1 MLRDAFRRWA
11 DQWEEE
17 SHWILWVW
25 GIFAVVLIAIGGALF
40 WQWRHS
46 ESDDRARTAVAESAI
61 IGDPAAPTANA
72 SNGLMQARRVAQR
85 FPAEPELWVTAAHF
99 VRWSDSSV
107 AAQLLR
113 DALVLLPPSA
123 AHWETGLALR
133 WVHGERDGARAQ
145 LARSKPSA
153 LDSVEAQLI
162 AQLLG
167 GEVAEVTIR
176 GRGQT
181 RVALS
186 AELQRAA
193 LELLN
198 NFPKEPPFPTAQ
210 TLERLA
216 GSSAPESLEVV
227 RLLALWSADPRA
239 ALRWAEAWAARQGRL
254 DSLLHLATL
263 QLVNGQSTNE
273 TETRLAAVASNGT
286 DEALAYL
293 DWLIVQGRLVD
304 AHRWLERMPTA
315 LRGDGRSDLR
325 EVALLAASGKR
336 QELRRRLAIGGWG
349 QIKPEILELA
359 FAARLA
365 SEREQTVLARELWRV
380 AMGAAGSE
388 RSAQQV
394 LLRMAVSLEL
404 RDVAWQSF
412 ERVLALPGDNR
423 ATARQFALWARQQGN
438 AGLAQRA
445 RQAWRE
451 LEPAAEAAYFA
462 EVGDSREARPNTP

>member
-1 MLRDAFRRWA
+1 MLRDTFRRWA
-11 DQWEEE
+11 DQWPDE
-17 SHWILWVW
+17 SRWILWVW
-25 GIFAVVLIAIGGALF
+25 GIFTLVLLVIGGALF

-46 ESDDRARTAVAESAI
+46 EPDERTRATAAESP
-61 IGDPAAPTANA
+61 IGRDFTVPVVNAP
-72 SNGLMQARRVAQR
+72 NGLVQARRVAQA
-85 FPAEPELWVTAAHF
+85 FPAEPELWVAAAHL
-99 VRWSDSSV
+99 VRWSDNSA

-113 DALVLLPPSA
+113 DALVLLPA
-123 AHWETGLALR
+123 ATAPWETGLALR
-133 WVHGERDGARAQ
+133 WAQGDRDGARAQ
-145 LARSKPSA
+145 LARSRPSA

-167 GEVAEVTIR
+167 DKPAEVTIR
-176 GRGQT
+176 GHGPT

-193 LELLN
+193 LKLLSHY
-198 NFPKEPPFPTAQ
+198 PKEPPPAAAR

-216 GSSAPESLEVV
+216 ESSAPESLEVV
-227 RLLALWSADPRA
+227 RLLALWSGDPRT
-239 ALRWAEAWAARQGRL
+239 ALRWTEAWAARQGRL

-263 QLVNGQSTNE
+263 QLVNGQSTSE
-273 TETRLAAVASNGT
+273 TEARLAAFATNGT
-286 DEALAYL
+286 DDALAYL

-304 AHRWLERMPTA
+304 AQRWLDRVPPA
-315 LRGDGRSDLR
+315 LRDDGRFALR
-325 EVALLAASGKR
+325 EVALLVATGKR
-336 QELRRRLAIGGWG
+336 QELRRRLAGGGWG
-349 QIKPEILELA
+349 PIKPEILELA

-380 AMGAAGSE
+380 ALVAAGSE

-423 ATARQFALWARQQGN
+423 PTARQFALWARHQGN
-438 AGLAQRA
+438 AGLGQRA

-462 EVGDSREARPNTP
+462 DTGEKREAGPNTP